1 MIILQT
7 SSFLKVNLVKKKTEE
22 LRLRKEVSFDFRT
35 LEANALILYHGLQSS
50 VGSLKITLDNS
61 RLQVGYQELLISD
74 SFDIAYNDG
83 KWHSVN
89 LAISGDFV
97 NLTIDN
103 EILVRKAKQVCEF
116 SKRISFSAYN
126 FHNAYDLLLFC
137 RVIEM

>member
-1 MIILQT
+1 M
-7 SSFLKVNLVKKKTEE
+7 KVNLVKEKTEE

-103 EILVRKAKQVCEF
+103 EILVRKAQQVC
-116 SKRISFSAYN
+116 KQSF
-126 FHNAYDLLLFC
+126 
-137 RVIEM
+137 

>member
-83 KWHSVN
+83 KWHSVS

-103 EILVRKAKQVCEF
+103 EILVRKAKQVC
-116 SKRISFSAYN
+116 KHSFRNVFNLAHVTFTMRTICYC
-126 FHNAYDLLLFC
+126 F
-137 RVIEM
+137 VE